1 MNKEIK
7 EQLEGKRLLLLG
19 GSLWKDA
26 IKKIADEYGITLIA
40 TGNSQK
46 AGIFEIA
53 SEKYAVNSTNA
64 EEMKKLIVEKNID
77 GVYMGGNE
85 TVIGSAC
92 TYLDE
97 LGMPCYCKKY
107 QWEALQDKR
116 KFKKLC
122 MAHNLP
128 VAPKLDIEKIYD
140 EHIEFPVITKP
151 ADGCGSSGFTVCHN
165 MKELEYGIEKA
176 KENSPTQQIIL
187 EKFVKNDGVVVFY
200 TVSNG
205 QLYFSGLEDKYPVRY
220 EKQGSYVGGLFVF
233 ESKLK
238 KEFRERF
245 EESISELVQDLE
257 IKEGSFWIEVFYDG
271 NNFNF
276 NEAGYRYG
284 GSASIYPIDYV
295 YGINQVAAD
304 IFYALTG
311 KSQIHGFIP
320 IISEGVSH
328 KRYYAVYPLYSKSG
342 QIRQIEGYE
351 NMKKWP
357 EIVTVI
363 SKSDIGDRIEDS
375 GTFSQAV
382 ALIHFVFD
390 DENELR
396 NIINR
401 IHETYQLVDQDGKNM
416 IEQMLNVTNL
426 EIK

>member
-128 VAPKLDIEKIYD
+128 VAPKLDC
-140 EHIEFPVITKP
+140 F
-151 ADGCGSSGFTVCHN
+151 
-165 MKELEYGIEKA
+165 
-176 KENSPTQQIIL
+176 
-187 EKFVKNDGVVVFY
+187 
-200 TVSNG
+200 
-205 QLYFSGLEDKYPVRY
+205 
-220 EKQGSYVGGLFVF
+220 
-233 ESKLK
+233 
-238 KEFRERF
+238 
-245 EESISELVQDLE
+245 
-257 IKEGSFWIEVFYDG
+257 
-271 NNFNF
+271 
-276 NEAGYRYG
+276 
-284 GSASIYPIDYV
+284 
-295 YGINQVAAD
+295 
-304 IFYALTG
+304 
-311 KSQIHGFIP
+311 
-320 IISEGVSH
+320 
-328 KRYYAVYPLYSKSG
+328 
-342 QIRQIEGYE
+342 
-351 NMKKWP
+351 
-357 EIVTVI
+357 
-363 SKSDIGDRIEDS
+363 
-375 GTFSQAV
+375 
-382 ALIHFVFD
+382 
-390 DENELR
+390 
-396 NIINR
+396 
-401 IHETYQLVDQDGKNM
+401 
-416 IEQMLNVTNL
+416 
-426 EIK
+426 